1 MPTYAYRCASC
12 SHQFDAVQKFSDAPL
27 TTCPEC
33 GQEVR
38 RVFQPVGIVF
48 KGSGWY
54 INDSRGSD
62 KSSGSEKAAADSKPS
77 ADSAPATSDKTGK
90 KSADTPAPEKSSKA
104 APTPAPASAD

>member
-27 TTCPEC
+27 STCPEC
-33 GQEVR
+33 GQDVR

-62 KSSGSEKAAADSKPS
+62 KSSGIRRRPR
-77 ADSAPATSDKTGK
+77 
-90 KSADTPAPEKSSKA
+90 
-104 APTPAPASAD
+104 PTRSRRRFRPGNE